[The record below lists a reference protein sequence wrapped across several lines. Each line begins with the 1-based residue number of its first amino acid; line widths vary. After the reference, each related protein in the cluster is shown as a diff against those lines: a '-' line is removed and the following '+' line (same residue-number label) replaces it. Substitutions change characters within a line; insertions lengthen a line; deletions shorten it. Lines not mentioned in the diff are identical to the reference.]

1 MANPPGDVRSIQIE
15 GENVSLI
22 VGAYPA
28 QPEGLLQSQF
38 FEELAALAAIRG
50 LELPYRAWG
59 GDPWPA
65 GANADWSAVVT
76 AIPGTMQRAGADARF
91 GLAST
96 DREGRRAAVDF
107 TAGILGYVAGLRD
120 QGHRV
125 EAVALH
131 SAPSGHG
138 TPAAFAE
145 SLWEILGWDWQGTS
159 LVVEHCDAP
168 RPGRVPEKGFLSF
181 SDETNLVR
189 AFREQGQDIGM
200 LVNWARSVIETG
212 QRRTAA
218 VHVAEAREAGVL
230 NGLMFSGCSPE
241 ATEFGYP
248 WIDAHLPAVEVEG
261 APASSLLT
269 TREIAGCLRE
279 AGRPPI
285 IGLKIGLPG
294 AAASPLERAARVRQM
309 CDLVMANVG

>member
-1 MANPPGDVRSIQIE
+1 M
-15 GENVSLI
+15 SLI

-28 QPEGLLQSQF
+28 QPEGPQQRQF
-38 FEELAALAAIRG
+38 FEELSAVPAIRG

-59 GDPWPA
+59 GEPWPA
-65 GANADWSAVVT
+65 GANAGWSAVVT
-76 AIPGTMQRAGADARF
+76 AIPGTMQRVGGDARF

-107 TAGILGYVAGLRD
+107 TAGILSYVAGLRD

-138 TPAAFAE
+138 SPAAFAE
-145 SLWEILGWDWQGTS
+145 SLGEILGWDWHDTP
-159 LVVEHCDAP
+159 LVVEHCDTP
-168 RPGRVPEKGFLSF
+168 RAGMVPEKGFLSF
-181 SDETNLVR
+181 RDETDIVR
-189 AFREQGQDIGM
+189 VFREQGRDVGM

-212 QRRTAA
+212 ESRAA
-218 VHVAEAREAGVL
+218 ADHVAAAREAGIL
-230 NGLMFSGCSPE
+230 SGLMFSGCSPE
-241 ATEFGYP
+241 STEFGYP

-261 APASSLLT
+261 APASSLLNA
-269 TREIAGCLRE
+269 REIARCLRE
-279 AGRPPI
+279 AGEAPI

-294 AAASPLERAARVRQM
+294 EAVSASERAARVRQM
-309 CDLVMANVG
+309 CALVMANAE

>member
-1 MANPPGDVRSIQIE
+1 M
-15 GENVSLI
+15 SLI

-28 QPEGLLQSQF
+28 QPEGPQQREF
-38 FEELAALAAIRG
+38 FEELSSVSAIRG

-59 GDPWPA
+59 GEPWPD
-65 GANADWSAVVT
+65 GARTDWSAVVT
-76 AIPGTMQRAGADARF
+76 AIPGTMQRVGGDPRF

-96 DREGRRAAVDF
+96 DWEGRRAAVDF
-107 TAGILGYVAGLRD
+107 TAGILGYVSGLRD

-138 TPAAFAE
+138 DPAAFAA
-145 SLWEILGWDWQGTS
+145 SLAEILGWDWQGTS

-168 RPGRVPEKGFLSF
+168 RPGLVPEKGFLSF
-181 SDETNLVR
+181 REETGIVR
-189 AFREQGQDIGM
+189 AFREQGRDIGM

-212 QRRTAA
+212 ESRTAA
-218 VHVAEAREAGVL
+218 DHVAAARDAGVL
-230 NGLMFSGCSPE
+230 SGLMFSGCSPE
-241 ATEFGYP
+241 STEFGYP

-269 TREIAGCLRE
+269 AEEIARCRGE
-279 AGRPPI
+279 AGGAPF
-285 IGLKIGLPG
+285 IGLKIGVPRE
-294 AAASPLERAARVRQM
+294 AVSPSERAARVGQM
-309 CDLVMANVG
+309 CALVMANTG